1 MVAELCE
8 DANQVV
14 DLLCAAAMR
23 EREDNSKTHSLAH
36 HQNALLRVPDA
47 QNNATSYSA
56 VQMRQIA
63 VVGRRVINTTKSTP
77 MPDSYAD
84 DGWVK
89 KEKES
94 ENE

>member
-36 HQNALLRVPDA
+36 RQNVLPRVPDA

-56 VQMRQIA
+56 VQMWQIA
-63 VVGRRVINTTKSTP
+63 VVRRRMINTSKSTL
-77 MPDSYAD
+77 MRDRQLCRR
-84 DGWVK
+84 WVGEEREGERK
-89 KEKES
+89 
-94 ENE
+94 